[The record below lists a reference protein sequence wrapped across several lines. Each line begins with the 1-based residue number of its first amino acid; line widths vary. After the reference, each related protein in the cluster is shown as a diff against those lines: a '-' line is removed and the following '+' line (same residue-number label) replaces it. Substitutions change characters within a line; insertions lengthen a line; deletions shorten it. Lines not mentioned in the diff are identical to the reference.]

1 MEYINEV
8 LGYDNDGIIVEEGI
22 EEDQSNL
29 VAAQDLLKELDKFDE
44 NSLSPIY
51 KDKNGK
57 SKNFQ

>member
-29 VAAQDLLKELDKFDE
+29 VAAQDLLKELDKFDQ

-51 KDKNGK
+51 NDKN
-57 SKNFQ
+57 SKNVNF